1 MAGFK
6 LSSNIAHL
14 SMRHRSNC
22 MTNRV
27 GLGMNVLSMLVIV
40 GATVSYG
47 DPLFQLTAG
56 LPDWVT
62 NTTTPA
68 V

>member
-1 MAGFK
+1 
-6 LSSNIAHL
+6 
-14 SMRHRSNC
+14 MRHRSNC